1 MPLTLALDSLNIYLT
16 GNRTTHSEMLAQLE
30 NYECL
35 ASINLNAVTQT
46 NVPEPFSSSSEN
58 QQLDSHLD
66 MPGLRQRVK
75 FTASDLQGT
84 MYPGTFLY

>member
-1 MPLTLALDSLNIYLT
+1 
-16 GNRTTHSEMLAQLE
+16 MLAQLE